1 MYVYK
6 LIFRACLYIYI
17 YVCMYVCVYVYIYI
31 CVCVYVCVCV
41 CMCVCVCVCVNTPC
55 LCVQPDRRIQLAQ
68 ISLPKRSRSR
78 VVCPLYAYS
87 NLRVFATCLAVYFF
101 AMCLTFFAY
110 SVLCAMCVLVMLEQ
124 RHTSQMRCAAIR
136 KLTSYLS
143 HLCAASPRRI
153 STCSCCLP
161 ARYTC

>member
-1 MYVYK
+1 MHA
-6 LIFRACLYIYI
+6 F
-17 YVCMYVCVYVYIYI
+17 
-31 CVCVYVCVCV
+31 
-41 CMCVCVCVCVNTPC
+41 CVCVCVIVCVGERFLLPPKCVYKHRPC
-55 LCVQPDRRIQLAQ
+55 LCVQPDRQIQLAQ
-68 ISLPKRSRSR
+68 ISLPKRHCSR
-78 VVCPLYAYS
+78 VLCPLYACS

-110 SVLCAMCVLVMLEQ
+110 SVLCAMCVLVMLKQ

-136 KLTSYLS
+136 KSTSYLS

-161 ARYTC
+161 AGYTCYVIDCV